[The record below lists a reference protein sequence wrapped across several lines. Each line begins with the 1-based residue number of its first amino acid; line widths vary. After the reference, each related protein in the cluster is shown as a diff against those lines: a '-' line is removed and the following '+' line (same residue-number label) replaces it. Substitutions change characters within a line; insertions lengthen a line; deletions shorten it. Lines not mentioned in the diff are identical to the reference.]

1 MMRPAIAGGLAGVII
16 GLLWPIALH
25 AAELDGWARP
35 AHVLSIFA
43 PIAPSGRMPP
53 FVAIGPM
60 TVQKNEWFA

>member
-43 PIAPSGRMPP
+43 LLAAAIAGFLSW
-53 FVAIGPM
+53 IWE
-60 TVQKNEWFA
+60 KH